1 MNDKINFDQTDIV
14 VKRHKT
20 KRQIILL
27 KLIVLIILFLII
39 IISGYMINGEQLEA
53 NMSEKNLSPS
63 LTNLFGTDWLGRDMF
78 MRTLKGL
85 NLSFQVGFLAASIS
99 TLVAFLLSVLASV
112 NKLLDHIVT
121 VLIDLFL
128 SVPHLVTLILIAF
141 VLGGGAKGVV
151 IGIALT
157 HWPTLTRVLRAEILQ
172 IKSAEYVE
180 ISKKLGKS
188 RMWIIRKHYL
198 PHLLPQL
205 FVGFVLLFPH
215 AILHESAI
223 TFLGFGLSPEQPA
236 IGIILSESMKYLS
249 TGIWWLA
256 FFPGLSLIVMVAIF
270 DAFGNNLRKL
280 IYPN

>member
-99 TLVAFLLSVLASV
+99 TLVAFLLSVFASV

>member
-14 VKRHKT
+14 VQRHKP

-112 NKLLDHIVT
+112 NKLLDYIVT

-236 IGIILSESMKYLS
+236 IGIILSESMK
-249 TGIWWLA
+249 
-256 FFPGLSLIVMVAIF
+256 
-270 DAFGNNLRKL
+270 
-280 IYPN
+280 